1 VAFLFAEE
9 EEEEVKIP
17 ALLKTKEEW
26 NAAATW

>member
-1 VAFLFAEE
+1 VAFLFA

-17 ALLKTKEEW
+17 ALLKTEEEW